1 MCTAILCQIIQ
12 LNVVVLTSSSRNLAL
27 GIGTYFSCQ
36 ILGLNVVV
44 QTSSSRNFASVMC
57 TDTMVSDT
65 KTQSSNTDI

>member
-1 MCTAILCQIIQ
+1 MCTAFLCQKIQ
-12 LNVVVLTSSSRNLAL
+12 LNVVVLTSSSRNLVL

-44 QTSSSRNFASVMC
+44 QSSSSR
-57 TDTMVSDT
+57 TIVSDT